1 MAGLDGKLQAGDTPV
16 VAAADRLGRRW
27 VDVMSVLRNL
37 QSRRVRVQSLAD
49 SEAPWV
55 GHLLAKEGSAEE
67 LLGDLLASVLLW
79 VADAERQATVR
90 RTSGGVGPRPGG
102 RQDVG
107 SALVRVP

>member
-49 SEAPWV
+49 SEAR
-55 GHLLAKEGSAEE
+55 G
-67 LLGDLLASVLLW
+67 
-79 VADAERQATVR
+79 
-90 RTSGGVGPRPGG
+90 
-102 RQDVG
+102 
-107 SALVRVP
+107 